1 MPCRVPDVEDEFDNY
16 RAQVYPCPNPGCPL
30 TWSSRAAA
38 EDCCAD
44 D

>member
-1 MPCRVPDVEDEFDNY
+1 MHGHDPADVVHACPD
-16 RAQVYPCPNPGCPL
+16 CGL